1 MRFFKTA
8 IALATLLGS
17 LTTASAIVV
26 FPGPTPGEA
35 NVEQIKSGGYAL
47 SNNILT
53 AKFLNRN
60 GKISFGGM
68 TSKLGPI
75 AKAHK
80 ELFTIN
86 LQDGRSIKSST
97 LKAENIKLTTLKAN
111 PKAFKLADRFP
122 GKAISATFQAL
133 NGTLTIHWRAVLRDN
148 SHYLRQELHLTSSK
162 PIPMKN
168 IVAMQYSLEEG
179 KAGTAS
185 ISGNARGAL
194 IVNNLAFTALETPMG
209 INTVGGVG
217 NTNTEDSSEWN
228 AEKWVKASWTSNF
241 NIPQNLKQ
249 QYGEQVVCSEGPVTI
264 ADKGTC
270 TITFQYKG
278 GDNGNNKLNLVGVQL
293 LSSKGAVLS
302 SDFHAGSTG
311 DSNANNTYT
320 VTVPSKG
327 NYILRYW
334 AQTKSEPLAS
344 KGEIT
349 FSLPVSTLKE
359 KEENLEDGA
368 QLAQGIWSRKTT
380 FRPDDV
386 WNVSSVLG
394 IFAPG
399 QQRRS
404 FLAYLERERVMPYR
418 PFIHYNSW
426 YELNINR
433 NNDSDPAKRMTE
445 AQCLAV
451 LKDWQEQFYQ
461 KRGMSID
468 AFVWDDGWDEFNSLW
483 DFHKMFPQGFKHVDA
498 AAFKQKAGIGAWLGP
513 VGGYGAS
520 KSKRLANWN
529 AKHPNN
535 KIGNFQ
541 LSNSEYFNTFVGRC
555 SQMVNDYHMKYFK
568 FDGISTHFHAKGPG
582 NEEDAEGIIRVLTA
596 LRKIKGDLYINC
608 TVGTWAS
615 PFWFRYADSVWRQEN
630 DFGTIGVGD
639 NRDKWITYRDRL
651 VHEVFVQGSPLM
663 PINSMMTHG
672 LMVTKFGPPSC
683 MSRDPENVKKEL
695 RCATACGT
703 SLQELYVDRD
713 LMNANNGVLWDE
725 LAKGIKWI
733 RRNTDVLDDVH
744 WVGGN
749 PWDQSTKEGSVY
761 GWAAWNKNKATLAL
775 RNSSDKEKSLTA
787 TLRSILDIPSNIK
800 GSITFKD
807 SYNDQRSLPGFS
819 GQTVNIDKELTLT
832 LKPFEVLVYEGG
844 KVK

>member
-1 MRFFKTA
+1 MKFFKTT
-8 IALATLLGS
+8 IAMTTLLGCLPTS
-17 LTTASAIVV
+17 PAEVAFPGPAPGTASA
-26 FPGPTPGEA
+26 
-35 NVEQIKSGGYAL
+35 EQSASGYTL

-53 AKFLNRN
+53 AKFILRN
-60 GKISFGGM
+60 GSLSFGGM
-68 TSKLGPI
+68 TSKLGPV
-75 AKAHK
+75 AKAGD
-80 ELFTIN
+80 ELFIIN
-86 LQDGRSIKSST
+86 LQDGRSLKSSE
-97 LKAENIKLTTLKAN
+97 LKAGNVKFVSLQPN
-111 PKAFKLADRFP
+111 PKAFRLADRFP
-122 GKAISATFQAL
+122 GKAVSATFQAL
-133 NGTLTIHWRAVLRDN
+133 NGTLRISWRAVLRDH
-148 SHYLRQELHLTSSK
+148 SHYLRQELRLASMK
-162 PIPMKN
+162 PVQMKN
-168 IVAMQYSLEEG
+168 IVAMQYDLAEG
-179 KAGTAS
+179 KAGAPS
-185 ISGNARGAL
+185 VSGNARGAL
-194 IVNNLAFTALETPMG
+194 IVNDLAFTALETPMG
-209 INTVGGVG
+209 INTVGGAG
-217 NTNTEDSSEWN
+217 NMEGGETAIWSAD
-228 AEKWVKASWTSNF
+228 KWSTASWTGNF
-241 NIPQNLKQ
+241 NVPQELKK
-249 QYGEQVVCSEGPVTI
+249 QYGEQVSSAEGPVSI
-264 ADKGTC
+264 DGKGAC

-278 GDNGNNKLNLVGVQL
+278 GDKGNNKLNLAGVQL
-293 LSSKGAVLS
+293 LSSKGAVLD
-302 SDFHAGSTG
+302 SDFHNGSTG
-311 DSNANNTYT
+311 DSNAGNTYT
-320 VTVPSKG
+320 VQVPSRG

-334 AQTKSEPLAS
+334 AQTKSEPIAS

-349 FSLPVSTLKE
+349 FSLPGHTLEE
-359 KEENLEDGA
+359 KQAPQADESR
-368 QLAQGIWSRKTT
+368 LAQGLWSRKTT
-380 FRPDDV
+380 LQPGEIWD
-386 WNVSSVLG
+386 VSSVLG

-399 QQRRS
+399 QKRRS
-404 FLAYLERERVMPYR
+404 FLAYMERERVMPYR

-445 AQCLAV
+445 EQCLAV
-451 LKDWQEQFYQ
+451 LKDWQGQFFQ

-483 DFHKMFPQGFKHVDA
+483 DFHKMFPQGFKRIDA
-498 AAFKQKAGIGAWLGP
+498 AAGRQKAGIGTWLGP

-520 KSKRLANWN
+520 KGKRLAYWN
-529 AKHPNN
+529 VKHPDN

-541 LSNSEYFNTFVGRC
+541 LSNKEYFDAFVGRC
-555 SQMVNDYHMKYFK
+555 SQMVKDYNMKYFK

-582 NEEDAEGIIRVLTA
+582 NEEDAEGIIRVLNA
-596 LRKIKGDLYINC
+596 LRKKKGDLYINC

-630 DFGTIGVGD
+630 DFGTIGAGD

-672 LMVTKFGPPSC
+672 LMVTKFGPPAC
-683 MSRDPENVKKEL
+683 MPRDPENVKKEL

-713 LMNANNGVLWDE
+713 LMSANGGVLWDE

-733 RRNTDVLDDVH
+733 RRNADVLDDVH

-749 PWDQSTKEGSVY
+749 PWNKETNEGAVY

-775 RNSSDKEKSLTA
+775 RNSSDQEKSLTG
-787 TLRSILDIPSNIK
+787 TLRSILDIPANVK

-807 SYNDQRSLPGFS
+807 SYDDQRTLDGFS
-819 GQTVNIDKELTLT
+819 GSSVDIDKEISFT

>member
-1 MRFFKTA
+1 M
-8 IALATLLGS
+8 ATLLGCLPTS
-17 LTTASAIVV
+17 PAEVAFPGPAPGTASA
-26 FPGPTPGEA
+26 
-35 NVEQIKSGGYAL
+35 EQDASGYTL

-53 AKFLNRN
+53 AKFILRN
-60 GKISFGGM
+60 GSLSFGGM
-68 TSKLGPI
+68 TSKLGPV
-75 AKAHK
+75 AKAGD
-80 ELFTIN
+80 ELFIIN
-86 LQDGRSIKSST
+86 LQDGRSIKSSE
-97 LKAENIKLTTLKAN
+97 LKAGNVKFVSLQPN
-111 PKAFKLADRFP
+111 PKAFRLADRFP
-122 GKAISATFQAL
+122 GKAVSATFQAL
-133 NGTLTIHWRAVLRDN
+133 NGTFRISWRAVLRDH
-148 SHYLRQELHLTSSK
+148 SHYLRQELRLASTK
-162 PIPMKN
+162 PVQMKN
-168 IVAMQYSLEEG
+168 IVAMQYDLVEG
-179 KAGTAS
+179 KAGAPS
-185 ISGNARGAL
+185 VSGNARGAL
-194 IVNNLAFTALETPMG
+194 IVNDLAFTALETPMG
-209 INTVGGVG
+209 INTVGGAG
-217 NTNTEDSSEWN
+217 NMEGGETAIWSAD
-228 AEKWVKASWTSNF
+228 KWSTASWTGNF
-241 NIPQNLKQ
+241 NVPQELKK
-249 QYGEQVVCSEGPVTI
+249 QYGEQVSSAEGPVSI
-264 ADKGTC
+264 DGKGAC
-270 TITFQYKG
+270 TVTFQYKG
-278 GDNGNNKLNLVGVQL
+278 GDKGNNKLNLAGVQL
-293 LSSKGAVLS
+293 LSSKGAVLD
-302 SDFHAGSTG
+302 SDFHNGSTG
-311 DSNANNTYT
+311 DSNAGNTYT
-320 VTVPSKG
+320 VQVPSRG

-334 AQTKSEPLAS
+334 AQTKSEPIAS

-349 FSLPVSTLKE
+349 FSLPVRTLEE
-359 KEENLEDGA
+359 KQEPQADESR
-368 QLAQGIWSRKTT
+368 LAQGLWSRKTT
-380 FRPDDV
+380 LQPGEIWD
-386 WNVSSVLG
+386 VSSVLG

-404 FLAYLERERVMPYR
+404 FLAYMERERVMPYR

-445 AQCLAV
+445 EQCLSV
-451 LKDWQEQFYQ
+451 LKDWQEQFYL

-483 DFHKMFPQGFKHVDA
+483 DFHKMFPQGFKRIDA
-498 AAFKQKAGIGAWLGP
+498 AAGRQKAGIGTWLGP

-520 KSKRLANWN
+520 KGKRLAYWN
-529 AKHPNN
+529 VKHPDN

-541 LSNSEYFNTFVGRC
+541 LSNKEYFDAFVGRC
-555 SQMVNDYHMKYFK
+555 SQMVKDYNMKYFK

-582 NEEDAEGIIRVLTA
+582 NEEDAEGIIRVLNA
-596 LRKIKGDLYINC
+596 LRKKKGDLYINC

-630 DFGTIGVGD
+630 DFGTIGAGD

-672 LMVTKFGPPSC
+672 LMVTKFGPPAC
-683 MSRDPENVKKEL
+683 MPRDPENVKKEL

-713 LMNANNGVLWDE
+713 LMNANGGVLWDE

-733 RRNTDVLDDVH
+733 RRNADVLDDVH

-749 PWDQSTKEGSVY
+749 PWNKETNEGAVY

-775 RNSSDKEKSLTA
+775 RNSSDQEKSLTG
-787 TLRSILDIPSNIK
+787 TLRSILDIPANVK

-807 SYNDQRSLPGFS
+807 SYDDQRTLDGFS
-819 GQTVNIDKELTLT
+819 GSSVDIDKEISFT

>member
-1 MRFFKTA
+1 M
-8 IALATLLGS
+8 ATLLGCLPTS
-17 LTTASAIVV
+17 PAEVAFPGPAPGTASA
-26 FPGPTPGEA
+26 
-35 NVEQIKSGGYAL
+35 EQDASGYTL

-53 AKFLNRN
+53 AKFILRN
-60 GKISFGGM
+60 GSLSFGGM
-68 TSKLGPI
+68 TSKLGPV
-75 AKAHK
+75 AKAGD
-80 ELFTIN
+80 ELFIIN
-86 LQDGRSIKSST
+86 LQDGRSIKSSE
-97 LKAENIKLTTLKAN
+97 LKAGNVKFVSLQPN
-111 PKAFKLADRFP
+111 PKAFRLADRFP
-122 GKAISATFQAL
+122 GKAVSATFQAL
-133 NGTLTIHWRAVLRDN
+133 NGTFRISWRAVLRDH
-148 SHYLRQELHLTSSK
+148 SHYLRQELRLASTK
-162 PIPMKN
+162 PVQMKN
-168 IVAMQYSLEEG
+168 IVAMQYDLVEG
-179 KAGTAS
+179 KAGAPS
-185 ISGNARGAL
+185 VSGNARGAL
-194 IVNNLAFTALETPMG
+194 IVNDLAFTALETPMG
-209 INTVGGVG
+209 INTVGGAG
-217 NTNTEDSSEWN
+217 NMEGGETAIWSAD
-228 AEKWVKASWTSNF
+228 KWSTASWTGNF
-241 NIPQNLKQ
+241 NVPQELKK
-249 QYGEQVVCSEGPVTI
+249 QYGEQVSSAEGPVSI
-264 ADKGTC
+264 DGKGAC
-270 TITFQYKG
+270 TVTFQYKG
-278 GDNGNNKLNLVGVQL
+278 GDKGNNKLNLAGVQL
-293 LSSKGAVLS
+293 LSSKGAVLD
-302 SDFHAGSTG
+302 SDFHNGSTG
-311 DSNANNTYT
+311 DSNAGNTYT
-320 VTVPSKG
+320 VQVPSRG

-334 AQTKSEPLAS
+334 AQTKSEPIAS

-349 FSLPVSTLKE
+349 FSLPVRTLEE
-359 KEENLEDGA
+359 KQEPQADESR
-368 QLAQGIWSRKTT
+368 LAQGLWSRKTT
-380 FRPDDV
+380 LQPGEIWD
-386 WNVSSVLG
+386 VSSVLG

-404 FLAYLERERVMPYR
+404 FLAYMERERVMPYR

-445 AQCLAV
+445 EQCLSV

-483 DFHKMFPQGFKHVDA
+483 DFHKMFPQGFKRIDA
-498 AAFKQKAGIGAWLGP
+498 AAGRQNAGIGTWLGP

-520 KSKRLANWN
+520 KGKRLAYWN
-529 AKHPNN
+529 VKHPDN

-541 LSNSEYFNTFVGRC
+541 LSNKEYFDAFVGRC
-555 SQMVNDYHMKYFK
+555 SQMVKDYNMKYFK

-582 NEEDAEGIIRVLTA
+582 NEEDAEGIIRVLNA
-596 LRKIKGDLYINC
+596 LRKKKGDLYINC

-630 DFGTIGVGD
+630 DFGTIGAGD

-672 LMVTKFGPPSC
+672 LMVTKFGPPAC
-683 MSRDPENVKKEL
+683 MPRDPENVKKEL

-713 LMNANNGVLWDE
+713 LMNANGGVLWDE

-733 RRNTDVLDDVH
+733 RRNADVLDDVH

-749 PWDQSTKEGSVY
+749 PWNKETNEGAVY

-775 RNSSDKEKSLTA
+775 RNSSDQEKSLTG
-787 TLRSILDIPSNIK
+787 TLRSILDIPANVK

-807 SYNDQRSLPGFS
+807 SYDDQRTLDGFS
-819 GQTVNIDKELTLT
+819 GSSVDIDKEISFT

>member
-1 MRFFKTA
+1 MKFFKTT
-8 IALATLLGS
+8 IAMATLLGCLPTS
-17 LTTASAIVV
+17 PAEIAFPGPAPGTASA
-26 FPGPTPGEA
+26 
-35 NVEQIKSGGYAL
+35 EQSASGYTL

-53 AKFLNRN
+53 AKFILRN
-60 GKISFGGM
+60 GSLSFGGM
-68 TSKLGPI
+68 TSKLGPV
-75 AKAHK
+75 AKAGD
-80 ELFTIN
+80 ELFIIN
-86 LQDGRSIKSST
+86 LQDGRSIKSSE
-97 LKAENIKLTTLKAN
+97 LKAGNVKFVSLQPN
-111 PKAFKLADRFP
+111 PKAFRLADRFP
-122 GKAISATFQAL
+122 GKAVSATFQAL
-133 NGTLTIHWRAVLRDN
+133 NGTFRISWRAVLRDH
-148 SHYLRQELHLTSSK
+148 SHYLRQELRLASTK
-162 PIPMKN
+162 PVQMKN
-168 IVAMQYSLEEG
+168 IVAMQYDLVEG
-179 KAGTAS
+179 KAGAPS
-185 ISGNARGAL
+185 VSGNARGAL
-194 IVNNLAFTALETPMG
+194 IVNDLAFTALETPMG
-209 INTVGGVG
+209 INTVGGAG
-217 NTNTEDSSEWN
+217 NMEGGETAIWSAD
-228 AEKWVKASWTSNF
+228 KWSTASWTGNF
-241 NIPQNLKQ
+241 NVPQELKK
-249 QYGEQVVCSEGPVTI
+249 QYGEQVSSAEGPVSI
-264 ADKGTC
+264 DGKGAC
-270 TITFQYKG
+270 TVTFQYKG
-278 GDNGNNKLNLVGVQL
+278 GDKGNNKLNLAGVQL
-293 LSSKGAVLS
+293 LSSKGAVLD
-302 SDFHAGSTG
+302 SDFHNGSTG
-311 DSNANNTYT
+311 DSNAGNTYT
-320 VTVPSKG
+320 VQVPSRG

-334 AQTKSEPLAS
+334 AQTKSEPIAS

-349 FSLPVSTLKE
+349 FSLPVRTLAE
-359 KEENLEDGA
+359 KQEPQADESR
-368 QLAQGIWSRKTT
+368 LAQGLWSRKTT
-380 FRPDDV
+380 LQPGEIWD
-386 WNVSSVLG
+386 VSSVLG

-404 FLAYLERERVMPYR
+404 FLAYVERERVMPYR

-445 AQCLAV
+445 EQCLSV

-461 KRGMSID
+461 KRGISID

-483 DFHKMFPQGFKHVDA
+483 DFHKMFPQGFKRIDA
-498 AAFKQKAGIGAWLGP
+498 AAGRQKAGIGTWLGP

-520 KSKRLANWN
+520 KGKRLAYWN
-529 AKHPNN
+529 VKHPDN

-541 LSNSEYFNTFVGRC
+541 LSNKEYFDAFVGRC
-555 SQMVNDYHMKYFK
+555 SQMVKDYNMKYFK

-582 NEEDAEGIIRVLTA
+582 NEEDAEGIIRVLNA
-596 LRKIKGDLYINC
+596 LRKKKGDLYINC

-630 DFGTIGVGD
+630 DFGTIGAGD

-672 LMVTKFGPPSC
+672 LMVTKFGPPAC
-683 MSRDPENVKKEL
+683 MPRDPENVKKEL

-713 LMNANNGVLWDE
+713 LMNANGGVLWDE

-733 RRNTDVLDDVH
+733 RRNADVLDDVH

-749 PWDQSTKEGSVY
+749 PWNKETNEGAVY

-775 RNSSDKEKSLTA
+775 RNSSDQEKSLTG
-787 TLRSILDIPSNIK
+787 TLRSILDIPANVK

-807 SYNDQRSLPGFS
+807 SYDDQRTLDGFS
-819 GQTVNIDKELTLT
+819 GSSVDIDKEISFT

>member
-1 MRFFKTA
+1 MKFFKTT
-8 IALATLLGS
+8 IAMTTLLGCLPTS
-17 LTTASAIVV
+17 PAEVAFPGPAPGTASA
-26 FPGPTPGEA
+26 
-35 NVEQIKSGGYAL
+35 EQSASGYTL

-53 AKFLNRN
+53 AKFILRN
-60 GKISFGGM
+60 GSLSFGGM
-68 TSKLGPI
+68 TSKLGPV
-75 AKAHK
+75 AKAGD
-80 ELFTIN
+80 ELFIIN
-86 LQDGRSIKSST
+86 LQDGRSLKSSE
-97 LKAENIKLTTLKAN
+97 LKAGNVKFVSLQPN
-111 PKAFKLADRFP
+111 PKAFRLADRFP
-122 GKAISATFQAL
+122 GKAVSATFQAL
-133 NGTLTIHWRAVLRDN
+133 NGTLRISWRAVLRDH
-148 SHYLRQELHLTSSK
+148 SHYLRQELRLASMK
-162 PIPMKN
+162 PVQMKN
-168 IVAMQYSLEEG
+168 IVAMQYDLAEG
-179 KAGTAS
+179 KAGAPS
-185 ISGNARGAL
+185 VSGNARGAL
-194 IVNNLAFTALETPMG
+194 IVNDLAFTALETPMG
-209 INTVGGVG
+209 INTVGGAG
-217 NTNTEDSSEWN
+217 NMEGGETAIWSAD
-228 AEKWVKASWTSNF
+228 KWSTASWTGNF
-241 NIPQNLKQ
+241 NVPQELKK
-249 QYGEQVVCSEGPVTI
+249 QYGEQVSSAEGPVSI
-264 ADKGTC
+264 DGKGAC

-278 GDNGNNKLNLVGVQL
+278 GDKGNNKLNLAGVQL
-293 LSSKGAVLS
+293 LSSKGAVLD
-302 SDFHAGSTG
+302 SDFHNGSTG
-311 DSNANNTYT
+311 DSNAGNTYT
-320 VTVPSKG
+320 VQVPSRG

-334 AQTKSEPLAS
+334 AQTKSEPIAS

-349 FSLPVSTLKE
+349 FSLPVHTLEE
-359 KEENLEDGA
+359 KQAPQADESR
-368 QLAQGIWSRKTT
+368 LAQGLWSRKTT
-380 FRPDDV
+380 LQPGEIWD
-386 WNVSSVLG
+386 VSSVLG

-399 QQRRS
+399 QKRRS
-404 FLAYLERERVMPYR
+404 FLAYMERERVMPYR

-445 AQCLAV
+445 EQCLAV
-451 LKDWQEQFYQ
+451 LKDWQKQFFQ

-483 DFHKMFPQGFKHVDA
+483 DFHKMFPQGFKRIDA
-498 AAFKQKAGIGAWLGP
+498 AAGRQKAGIGTWLGP

-520 KSKRLANWN
+520 KGKRLAYWN
-529 AKHPNN
+529 VKHPDN

-541 LSNSEYFNTFVGRC
+541 LSNKEYFDAFVGRC
-555 SQMVNDYHMKYFK
+555 SQMVKDYNMKYFK

-582 NEEDAEGIIRVLTA
+582 NEEDAEGIIRVLNA
-596 LRKIKGDLYINC
+596 LRKKKGDLYINC

-630 DFGTIGVGD
+630 DFGTIGAGD

-672 LMVTKFGPPSC
+672 LMVTKFGPPAC
-683 MSRDPENVKKEL
+683 MPRDPENVKKEL

-713 LMNANNGVLWDE
+713 LMSANGGVLWDE

-733 RRNTDVLDDVH
+733 RRNADVLDDVH

-749 PWDQSTKEGSVY
+749 PWNKETNEGAVY

-775 RNSSDKEKSLTA
+775 RNSSDQEKSLTG
-787 TLRSILDIPSNIK
+787 TLRSILDIPANVK

-807 SYNDQRSLPGFS
+807 SYDDQRTLDGFS
-819 GQTVNIDKELTLT
+819 GSSVDIDKEISFT

>member
-1 MRFFKTA
+1 M
-8 IALATLLGS
+8 ATLLGCLPTS
-17 LTTASAIVV
+17 PAEVAFPGPAPGTASA
-26 FPGPTPGEA
+26 
-35 NVEQIKSGGYAL
+35 EQDASGYTL

-53 AKFLNRN
+53 AKFILRN
-60 GKISFGGM
+60 GSLSFGGM
-68 TSKLGPI
+68 TSKLGPV
-75 AKAHK
+75 AKAGD
-80 ELFTIN
+80 ELFIIN
-86 LQDGRSIKSST
+86 LQDGRSIKSSE
-97 LKAENIKLTTLKAN
+97 LKAGNVKFVSLQPN
-111 PKAFKLADRFP
+111 PKAFRLADRFP
-122 GKAISATFQAL
+122 GKAVSATFQAL
-133 NGTLTIHWRAVLRDN
+133 NGTFRISWRAVLRDH
-148 SHYLRQELHLTSSK
+148 SHYLRQELRLASTK
-162 PIPMKN
+162 PVQMKN
-168 IVAMQYSLEEG
+168 IVAMQYDLVEG
-179 KAGTAS
+179 KAGAPS
-185 ISGNARGAL
+185 VSGNARGAL
-194 IVNNLAFTALETPMG
+194 IVNDLAFTALETPMG
-209 INTVGGVG
+209 INTVGGAG
-217 NTNTEDSSEWN
+217 NMEGGETAIWSAD
-228 AEKWVKASWTSNF
+228 KWSTASWTGNF
-241 NIPQNLKQ
+241 NVPQELKK
-249 QYGEQVVCSEGPVTI
+249 QYGEQVSSAEGPVSI
-264 ADKGTC
+264 DGKGAC
-270 TITFQYKG
+270 TVTFQYKG
-278 GDNGNNKLNLVGVQL
+278 GDKGNNKLNLAGVQL
-293 LSSKGAVLS
+293 LSSKGAVLD
-302 SDFHAGSTG
+302 SDFHNGSTG
-311 DSNANNTYT
+311 DSNAGNTYT
-320 VTVPSKG
+320 VQVPSRG

-334 AQTKSEPLAS
+334 AQTKSEPIAS

-349 FSLPVSTLKE
+349 FSLPVRTLEE
-359 KEENLEDGA
+359 KQEPQADESR
-368 QLAQGIWSRKTT
+368 LAQGLWSRKT
-380 FRPDDV
+380 PLQPGEIWD
-386 WNVSSVLG
+386 VSSVLG

-404 FLAYLERERVMPYR
+404 FLAYMERERVMPYR

-445 AQCLAV
+445 EQCLSV

-483 DFHKMFPQGFKHVDA
+483 DFHKMFPQGFKRIDA
-498 AAFKQKAGIGAWLGP
+498 AAGRQKAGIGTWLGP

-520 KSKRLANWN
+520 KGKRLAYWN
-529 AKHPNN
+529 VKHPDN

-541 LSNSEYFNTFVGRC
+541 LSNKEYFDAFVGRC
-555 SQMVNDYHMKYFK
+555 SQMVKDYNMKYFK

-582 NEEDAEGIIRVLTA
+582 NEEDAEGIIRVLNA
-596 LRKIKGDLYINC
+596 LRKKKGDLYINC

-630 DFGTIGVGD
+630 DFGTIGAGD

-672 LMVTKFGPPSC
+672 LMVTKFGPPAC
-683 MSRDPENVKKEL
+683 MPRDPENVKKEL

-713 LMNANNGVLWDE
+713 LMNANGGVLWDE

-733 RRNTDVLDDVH
+733 RRNADVLDDVH

-749 PWDQSTKEGSVY
+749 PWNKETNEGAVY

-775 RNSSDKEKSLTA
+775 RNSSDQEKSLTG
-787 TLRSILDIPSNIK
+787 TLRSILDIPANVK

-807 SYNDQRSLPGFS
+807 SYDDQRTLDGFS
-819 GQTVNIDKELTLT
+819 GSSVDIDKEISFT

>member
-1 MRFFKTA
+1 MKFFKTP
-8 IALATLLGS
+8 LVMATLLGCLPTS
-17 LTTASAIVV
+17 PAEVAFPGPAPGTASA
-26 FPGPTPGEA
+26 
-35 NVEQIKSGGYAL
+35 EQDASGYTL

-53 AKFLNRN
+53 AKFILRN
-60 GKISFGGM
+60 GSLSFGGM
-68 TSKLGPI
+68 TSKLGPV
-75 AKAHK
+75 AKAGD
-80 ELFTIN
+80 ELFIIN
-86 LQDGRSIKSST
+86 LQDGRSIKSSE
-97 LKAENIKLTTLKAN
+97 LKAGNVKFVSLQPN
-111 PKAFKLADRFP
+111 PKAFRLADRFP
-122 GKAISATFQAL
+122 GKAVSATFQAL
-133 NGTLTIHWRAVLRDN
+133 NGTFRISWRAVLRDH
-148 SHYLRQELHLTSSK
+148 SHYLRQELRLASTK
-162 PIPMKN
+162 PVQMKN
-168 IVAMQYSLEEG
+168 IVAMQYDLVEG
-179 KAGTAS
+179 KAGAPS
-185 ISGNARGAL
+185 VSGNARGAL
-194 IVNNLAFTALETPMG
+194 IVNDLAFTALETPMG
-209 INTVGGVG
+209 INTVGGAG
-217 NTNTEDSSEWN
+217 NMEGGETAIWSAD
-228 AEKWVKASWTSNF
+228 KWSTASWTGNF
-241 NIPQNLKQ
+241 NVPQELKK
-249 QYGEQVVCSEGPVTI
+249 QYGEQVSSAEGPVSI
-264 ADKGTC
+264 DGKGAC
-270 TITFQYKG
+270 TVTFQYKG
-278 GDNGNNKLNLVGVQL
+278 GDKGNNKLNLAGVQL
-293 LSSKGAVLS
+293 LSSKGAVLD
-302 SDFHAGSTG
+302 SDFHNGSTG
-311 DSNANNTYT
+311 DSNAGNTYT
-320 VTVPSKG
+320 VQVPSRG

-334 AQTKSEPLAS
+334 AQTKSEPIAS

-349 FSLPVSTLKE
+349 FSLPVRTLAE
-359 KEENLEDGA
+359 KQEPQADESR
-368 QLAQGIWSRKTT
+368 LAQGLWSRKTT
-380 FRPDDV
+380 LQPGEIWD
-386 WNVSSVLG
+386 VSSVLG

-404 FLAYLERERVMPYR
+404 FLAYMERERVMPYR

-445 AQCLAV
+445 EQCLSV

-461 KRGMSID
+461 KRGISID

-483 DFHKMFPQGFKHVDA
+483 DFHKMFPQGFKRIDA
-498 AAFKQKAGIGAWLGP
+498 AAGRQKAGIGTWLGP

-520 KSKRLANWN
+520 KGKRLAYWN
-529 AKHPNN
+529 VKHPDN

-541 LSNSEYFNTFVGRC
+541 LSNKEYFDAFVGRC
-555 SQMVNDYHMKYFK
+555 SQMVKDYNMKYFK

-582 NEEDAEGIIRVLTA
+582 NEEDAEGIIRVLNA
-596 LRKIKGDLYINC
+596 LRKKKGDLYINC

-630 DFGTIGVGD
+630 DFGTIGAGD

-672 LMVTKFGPPSC
+672 LMVTKFGPPAC
-683 MSRDPENVKKEL
+683 MPRDPENVKKEL

-713 LMNANNGVLWDE
+713 LMNANGGVLWDE

-733 RRNTDVLDDVH
+733 RRNADVLDDVH

-749 PWDQSTKEGSVY
+749 PWNKETNEGAVY

-775 RNSSDKEKSLTA
+775 RNSSDQEKSLTG
-787 TLRSILDIPSNIK
+787 TLRSILDIPANVK

-807 SYNDQRSLPGFS
+807 SYDDQRTLDGFS
-819 GQTVNIDKELTLT
+819 GSSVDIDKEISFT

>member
-1 MRFFKTA
+1 M
-8 IALATLLGS
+8 ATLLGCLPTS
-17 LTTASAIVV
+17 PAEVTFPGPAPGTASA
-26 FPGPTPGEA
+26 
-35 NVEQIKSGGYAL
+35 EQDASGYTL

-53 AKFLNRN
+53 AKFILRN
-60 GKISFGGM
+60 GSLSFGGM
-68 TSKLGPI
+68 TSKLGPV
-75 AKAHK
+75 AKAGD
-80 ELFTIN
+80 ELFIIN
-86 LQDGRSIKSST
+86 LQDGRSIKSSE
-97 LKAENIKLTTLKAN
+97 LKAGNVKFVSLQPN
-111 PKAFKLADRFP
+111 PKAFRLADRFP
-122 GKAISATFQAL
+122 GKAVSATFQAL
-133 NGTLTIHWRAVLRDN
+133 NGTFRISWRAVLRDH
-148 SHYLRQELHLTSSK
+148 SHYLRQELRLASTK
-162 PIPMKN
+162 PVQMKN
-168 IVAMQYSLEEG
+168 IVAMQYDLVEG
-179 KAGTAS
+179 KAGAPS
-185 ISGNARGAL
+185 VSGNARGAL
-194 IVNNLAFTALETPMG
+194 IVNDLAFTALETPMG
-209 INTVGGVG
+209 INTVGGAG
-217 NTNTEDSSEWN
+217 NMEGGETAIWSAD
-228 AEKWVKASWTSNF
+228 KWSTASWTGNF
-241 NIPQNLKQ
+241 NVPQELKK
-249 QYGEQVVCSEGPVTI
+249 QYGEQVSSAEGPVSI
-264 ADKGTC
+264 DGKGAC
-270 TITFQYKG
+270 TVTFQYKG
-278 GDNGNNKLNLVGVQL
+278 GDKGNNKLNLAGVQL
-293 LSSKGAVLS
+293 LSSKGAVLD
-302 SDFHAGSTG
+302 SDFHNGSTG
-311 DSNANNTYT
+311 DSNAGNTYT
-320 VTVPSKG
+320 VQVPSRG

-334 AQTKSEPLAS
+334 AQTKSEPIAS

-349 FSLPVSTLKE
+349 FSLPVRTLEE
-359 KEENLEDGA
+359 KQEPQADESR
-368 QLAQGIWSRKTT
+368 LAQGLWSRKTT
-380 FRPDDV
+380 LQPGEIWD
-386 WNVSSVLG
+386 VSSVLG

-404 FLAYLERERVMPYR
+404 FLAYMERERVMPYR

-445 AQCLAV
+445 EQCLSV

-483 DFHKMFPQGFKHVDA
+483 DFHKMFPQGFKRIDA
-498 AAFKQKAGIGAWLGP
+498 AAGRQKAGIGTWLGP

-520 KSKRLANWN
+520 KGKRLAYWN
-529 AKHPNN
+529 VKHPDN

-541 LSNSEYFNTFVGRC
+541 LSNKEYFDAFVGRC
-555 SQMVNDYHMKYFK
+555 SQMVKDYNMKYFK
-568 FDGISTHFHAKGPG
+568 FDGISTHFHAKGPS
-582 NEEDAEGIIRVLTA
+582 NEEDAEGIIRVLNA
-596 LRKIKGDLYINC
+596 LRKKKGDLYINC

-630 DFGTIGVGD
+630 DFGTIGAGD

-672 LMVTKFGPPSC
+672 LMVTKFGPPAC
-683 MSRDPENVKKEL
+683 MPRDPENVKKEL

-713 LMNANNGVLWDE
+713 LMNANGGVLWDE

-733 RRNTDVLDDVH
+733 RRNADVLDDVH

-749 PWDQSTKEGSVY
+749 PWNKETNEGAVY

-775 RNSSDKEKSLTA
+775 RNSSDQEKSLTG
-787 TLRSILDIPSNIK
+787 TLRSILDIPANVK

-807 SYNDQRSLPGFS
+807 SYDDQRTLDGFS
-819 GQTVNIDKELTLT
+819 GSSVDIDKEISFT

>member
-1 MRFFKTA
+1 M
-8 IALATLLGS
+8 ATLLGCLPTS
-17 LTTASAIVV
+17 PAEVAFPGPAPGTASA
-26 FPGPTPGEA
+26 
-35 NVEQIKSGGYAL
+35 EQDASGYTL

-53 AKFLNRN
+53 AKFILRN
-60 GKISFGGM
+60 GSLSFGGM
-68 TSKLGPI
+68 TSKLGPV
-75 AKAHK
+75 AKAGD
-80 ELFTIN
+80 ELFIIN
-86 LQDGRSIKSST
+86 LQDGRSIKSSE
-97 LKAENIKLTTLKAN
+97 LKAGNVKFVSLQPN
-111 PKAFKLADRFP
+111 PKAFRLADRFP
-122 GKAISATFQAL
+122 GKAVSATFQAL
-133 NGTLTIHWRAVLRDN
+133 NGTFRISWRAVLRDH
-148 SHYLRQELHLTSSK
+148 SHYLRQELRLASTK
-162 PIPMKN
+162 PVQMKN
-168 IVAMQYSLEEG
+168 IVAMQYDLVEG
-179 KAGTAS
+179 KAGAPS
-185 ISGNARGAL
+185 VSGNARGAL
-194 IVNNLAFTALETPMG
+194 IVNDLAFTALETPMG
-209 INTVGGVG
+209 INTVGGAG
-217 NTNTEDSSEWN
+217 NMEGGETAIWSAD
-228 AEKWVKASWTSNF
+228 KWSTASWTGNF
-241 NIPQNLKQ
+241 NVPQELKK
-249 QYGEQVVCSEGPVTI
+249 QYGEQVSSAEGPVSI
-264 ADKGTC
+264 DGKGAC
-270 TITFQYKG
+270 TVTFQYKG
-278 GDNGNNKLNLVGVQL
+278 GDKGNNKLNLAGVQL
-293 LSSKGAVLS
+293 LSSKGAVLD
-302 SDFHAGSTG
+302 SDFHNGSTG
-311 DSNANNTYT
+311 DSNAGNTYT
-320 VTVPSKG
+320 VQVPSRG

-334 AQTKSEPLAS
+334 AQTKSEPIAS

-349 FSLPVSTLKE
+349 FSLPVRTLAE
-359 KEENLEDGA
+359 KQEPQADESR
-368 QLAQGIWSRKTT
+368 LAQGLWSRKTT
-380 FRPDDV
+380 LQPGEIWD
-386 WNVSSVLG
+386 VSSVLG

-404 FLAYLERERVMPYR
+404 FLAYMERERVMPYR

-445 AQCLAV
+445 EQCLSV

-461 KRGMSID
+461 KRGISID

-483 DFHKMFPQGFKHVDA
+483 DFHKMFPQGFKRIDA
-498 AAFKQKAGIGAWLGP
+498 AAGRQKAGIGTWLGP

-520 KSKRLANWN
+520 KGKRLAYWN
-529 AKHPNN
+529 VKHPDN

-541 LSNSEYFNTFVGRC
+541 LSNKEYFDAFVGRC
-555 SQMVNDYHMKYFK
+555 SQMVKDYNMKYFK

-582 NEEDAEGIIRVLTA
+582 NEEDAEGIIRVLNA
-596 LRKIKGDLYINC
+596 LRKKKGDLYINC

-630 DFGTIGVGD
+630 DFGTIGAGD

-672 LMVTKFGPPSC
+672 LMVTKFGPPAC
-683 MSRDPENVKKEL
+683 MPRDPENVKKEL

-713 LMNANNGVLWDE
+713 LMNANGGVLWDE

-733 RRNTDVLDDVH
+733 RRNADVLDDVH

-749 PWDQSTKEGSVY
+749 PWNKETNEGAVY

-775 RNSSDKEKSLTA
+775 RNSSDQEKSLTG
-787 TLRSILDIPSNIK
+787 TLRSILDIPANVK

-807 SYNDQRSLPGFS
+807 SYDDQRTLDGFS
-819 GQTVNIDKELTLT
+819 GSSVDIDKEISFT

>member
-1 MRFFKTA
+1 M
-8 IALATLLGS
+8 ATLLGCLPTS
-17 LTTASAIVV
+17 PAEVAFPGPAPGTASA
-26 FPGPTPGEA
+26 
-35 NVEQIKSGGYAL
+35 EQDASGYTL

-53 AKFLNRN
+53 AKFILRN
-60 GKISFGGM
+60 GSLSFGGM
-68 TSKLGPI
+68 TSKLGPV
-75 AKAHK
+75 AKAGGD
-80 ELFTIN
+80 LFIIN
-86 LQDGRSIKSST
+86 LQDGRSIKSSD
-97 LKAENIKLTTLKAN
+97 LKAGNVKFTALQPN
-111 PKAFKLADRFP
+111 PKAFRLADRFP
-122 GKAISATFQAL
+122 GKAVSATFQAL
-133 NGTLTIHWRAVLRDN
+133 NGALRISWRAVLRDH
-148 SHYLRQELHLTSSK
+148 SHYLRQELRLTCTK
-162 PIPMKN
+162 PIQMKN
-168 IVAMQYSLEEG
+168 IIAMQYDLVEG
-179 KAGTAS
+179 KAGAPS
-185 ISGNARGAL
+185 VSGNARGAL
-194 IVNNLAFTALETPMG
+194 IVNDLAFTALETPMG
-209 INTVGGVG
+209 INTVGGRRKYGRGRNRQLESGQVVHSLMDRKFQCSPG
-217 NTNTEDSSEWN
+217 TE
-228 AEKWVKASWTSNF
+228 K
-241 NIPQNLKQ
+241 
-249 QYGEQVVCSEGPVTI
+249 QYGEQVSSAEGPVSI
-264 ADKGTC
+264 DGKGAC
-270 TITFQYKG
+270 TVTFQYKG
-278 GDNGNNKLNLVGVQL
+278 GDKGNNKLNLAGVQL
-293 LSSKGAVLS
+293 LSSKGAVLD
-302 SDFHAGSTG
+302 SDFHNGSTG
-311 DSNANNTYT
+311 DSNAGNTYT
-320 VTVPSKG
+320 VQVPSRG

-334 AQTKSEPLAS
+334 AQTKSEPIAS

-349 FSLPVSTLKE
+349 FSLPVRTLEE
-359 KEENLEDGA
+359 KQEPQADESR
-368 QLAQGIWSRKTT
+368 LAQGLWSRKTT
-380 FRPDDV
+380 LQPGEIWD
-386 WNVSSVLG
+386 VSSVLG

-404 FLAYLERERVMPYR
+404 FLAYMERERVMPYR

-445 AQCLAV
+445 EQCLAV

-483 DFHKMFPQGFKHVDA
+483 DFHKMFPQGFKRIDA
-498 AAFKQKAGIGAWLGP
+498 AAGRQKAGIGTWLGP

-520 KSKRLANWN
+520 KGKRLAYWN
-529 AKHPNN
+529 VKHPDN

-541 LSNSEYFNTFVGRC
+541 LSNKEYFDAFVGRC
-555 SQMVNDYHMKYFK
+555 SQMVKDYNMKYFK

-582 NEEDAEGIIRVLTA
+582 NEEDAEGIIRVLNA
-596 LRKIKGDLYINC
+596 LRKKKGDLYINC

-630 DFGTIGVGD
+630 DFGTIGAGD

-672 LMVTKFGPPSC
+672 LMVTKFGPPAC
-683 MSRDPENVKKEL
+683 MPRDPENVKKEL

-713 LMNANNGVLWDE
+713 LMNANGGVLWDE

-733 RRNTDVLDDVH
+733 RRNADVLDDVH

-749 PWDQSTKEGSVY
+749 PWNKETNEGAVY

-775 RNSSDKEKSLTA
+775 RNSSDQEKSLTG
-787 TLRSILDIPSNIK
+787 TLRSILDIPANVK

-807 SYNDQRSLPGFS
+807 SYDDQRTLDGFS
-819 GQTVNIDKELTLT
+819 GSSVDIDKEISFT

>member
-1 MRFFKTA
+1 M
-8 IALATLLGS
+8 ATLLGCLPTS
-17 LTTASAIVV
+17 PAEVAFPGPAPGTASA
-26 FPGPTPGEA
+26 
-35 NVEQIKSGGYAL
+35 EQDASGYTL

-53 AKFLNRN
+53 AKFILRN
-60 GKISFGGM
+60 GSLSFGGM
-68 TSKLGPI
+68 TSKLGPV
-75 AKAHK
+75 AKAGD
-80 ELFTIN
+80 ELFIIN
-86 LQDGRSIKSST
+86 LQDGRSIKSSE
-97 LKAENIKLTTLKAN
+97 LKAGNVKFVSLQPN
-111 PKAFKLADRFP
+111 PKAFRLADRFP
-122 GKAISATFQAL
+122 GKAVSATFQAL
-133 NGTLTIHWRAVLRDN
+133 NGTFRISWRAVLRDH
-148 SHYLRQELHLTSSK
+148 SHYLRQELRLASTK
-162 PIPMKN
+162 PVQMKN
-168 IVAMQYSLEEG
+168 IVAMQYDLVEG
-179 KAGTAS
+179 KAGAPS
-185 ISGNARGAL
+185 VSGNARGAL
-194 IVNNLAFTALETPMG
+194 IVNDLAFTALETPMG
-209 INTVGGVG
+209 INTVGGAG
-217 NTNTEDSSEWN
+217 NMEGGETAIWSAD
-228 AEKWVKASWTSNF
+228 KWSTASWTGNF
-241 NIPQNLKQ
+241 NVPQELKK
-249 QYGEQVVCSEGPVTI
+249 QYGEQVSSAEGQVSI
-264 ADKGTC
+264 DGKGAC
-270 TITFQYKG
+270 TVTFQYKG
-278 GDNGNNKLNLVGVQL
+278 GDKGNNKLNLAGVQL
-293 LSSKGAVLS
+293 LSSKGAVLD
-302 SDFHAGSTG
+302 SDFHNGSTG
-311 DSNANNTYT
+311 DSNAGNTYT
-320 VTVPSKG
+320 VQVPSRG

-334 AQTKSEPLAS
+334 AQTKSEPIAS

-349 FSLPVSTLKE
+349 FSLPVRTLAE
-359 KEENLEDGA
+359 KQEPQADESR
-368 QLAQGIWSRKTT
+368 LAQGLWSRKTT
-380 FRPDDV
+380 LQPGEIWD
-386 WNVSSVLG
+386 VSSVLG

-404 FLAYLERERVMPYR
+404 FLAYMERERVMPYR

-445 AQCLAV
+445 EQCLSV

-461 KRGMSID
+461 KRGISID

-483 DFHKMFPQGFKHVDA
+483 DFHKMFPQGFKRIDA
-498 AAFKQKAGIGAWLGP
+498 AAGRQKAGIGTWLGP

-520 KSKRLANWN
+520 KGKRLAYWN
-529 AKHPNN
+529 VKHPDN

-541 LSNSEYFNTFVGRC
+541 LSNKEYFDAFVGRC
-555 SQMVNDYHMKYFK
+555 SQMVKDYNMKYFK

-582 NEEDAEGIIRVLTA
+582 NEEDAEGIIRVLNA
-596 LRKIKGDLYINC
+596 LRKKKGDLYINC

-630 DFGTIGVGD
+630 DFGTIGAGD

-672 LMVTKFGPPSC
+672 LMVTKFGPPAC
-683 MSRDPENVKKEL
+683 MPRDPENVKKEL

-713 LMNANNGVLWDE
+713 LMNANGGVLWDE

-733 RRNTDVLDDVH
+733 RRNADVLDDVH

-749 PWDQSTKEGSVY
+749 PWNKETNEGAVY

-775 RNSSDKEKSLTA
+775 RNSSDQEKSLTG
-787 TLRSILDIPSNIK
+787 TLRSILDIPANVK

-807 SYNDQRSLPGFS
+807 SYDDQRTLDGFS
-819 GQTVNIDKELTLT
+819 GSSVDIDKEISFT

>member
-1 MRFFKTA
+1 M
-8 IALATLLGS
+8 ATLLGCLPTS
-17 LTTASAIVV
+17 PAEVAFPGPAPGTASA
-26 FPGPTPGEA
+26 
-35 NVEQIKSGGYAL
+35 EQDASGYTL

-53 AKFLNRN
+53 AKFILRN
-60 GKISFGGM
+60 GSLSFGGM
-68 TSKLGPI
+68 TSKLGPV
-75 AKAHK
+75 AKAGD
-80 ELFTIN
+80 ELFIIN
-86 LQDGRSIKSST
+86 LQDGRSIKSSE
-97 LKAENIKLTTLKAN
+97 LKAGNVKFVSLQPN
-111 PKAFKLADRFP
+111 PKAFRLADRFP
-122 GKAISATFQAL
+122 GKAVSATFQAL
-133 NGTLTIHWRAVLRDN
+133 NGTFRISWRAVLRDH
-148 SHYLRQELHLTSSK
+148 SHYLRQELRLASTK
-162 PIPMKN
+162 PVQMKN
-168 IVAMQYSLEEG
+168 IVAMQYDLAEG
-179 KAGTAS
+179 KAGAPS
-185 ISGNARGAL
+185 VSGNARGAL
-194 IVNNLAFTALETPMG
+194 IVNDLAFTALETPMG
-209 INTVGGVG
+209 INTVGGAG
-217 NTNTEDSSEWN
+217 NMEGGETAIWSAD
-228 AEKWVKASWTSNF
+228 KWSTASWTGNF
-241 NIPQNLKQ
+241 NVPQELKK
-249 QYGEQVVCSEGPVTI
+249 QYGEQVSSAEGPVSI
-264 ADKGTC
+264 DGKGAC
-270 TITFQYKG
+270 TVTFQYKG
-278 GDNGNNKLNLVGVQL
+278 GDKGNNKLNLAGVQL
-293 LSSKGAVLS
+293 LSSRGAVLD
-302 SDFHAGSTG
+302 SDFHNGSTG
-311 DSNANNTYT
+311 DSNAGNTYT
-320 VTVPSKG
+320 VQVPSRG

-334 AQTKSEPLAS
+334 AQTKSEPIAS

-349 FSLPVSTLKE
+349 FSLPVRTLEE
-359 KEENLEDGA
+359 KQEPQADESR
-368 QLAQGIWSRKTT
+368 LAQGLWSRKTT
-380 FRPDDV
+380 LQPGEIWD
-386 WNVSSVLG
+386 VSSVLG

-404 FLAYLERERVMPYR
+404 FLAYMERERVMPYR

-445 AQCLAV
+445 EQCLSV

-483 DFHKMFPQGFKHVDA
+483 DFHKMFPQGFKRIDA
-498 AAFKQKAGIGAWLGP
+498 AAGRQKAGIGTWLGP

-520 KSKRLANWN
+520 KGKRLAYWN
-529 AKHPNN
+529 VKHPDN

-541 LSNSEYFNTFVGRC
+541 LSNKEYFDAFVGRC
-555 SQMVNDYHMKYFK
+555 SQMVKDYNMKYFK

-582 NEEDAEGIIRVLTA
+582 NEEDAEGIIRVLNA
-596 LRKIKGDLYINC
+596 LRKKKGDLYINC

-630 DFGTIGVGD
+630 DFGTIGAGD

-672 LMVTKFGPPSC
+672 LMVTKFGPPAC
-683 MSRDPENVKKEL
+683 MPRDPENVKKEL

-713 LMNANNGVLWDE
+713 LMSANGGVLWDE

-733 RRNTDVLDDVH
+733 RRNADVLDDVH

-749 PWDQSTKEGSVY
+749 PWNKETNEGAVY

-775 RNSSDKEKSLTA
+775 RNSSDQEKSLTG
-787 TLRSILDIPSNIK
+787 TLRSILDIPANVK

-807 SYNDQRSLPGFS
+807 SYDDQRTLDGFS
-819 GQTVNIDKELTLT
+819 GSSVNIDKEISFT